1 MKGPLHLKFFH
12 VESRWRDE
20 LKKDLEPIMPSY
32 FSDNPNLQQKNTAL
46 MIDKVFANLETM
58 FTDMIE

>member
-1 MKGPLHLKFFH
+1 
-12 VESRWRDE
+12 
-20 LKKDLEPIMPSY
+20 MPSY